1 MNPLQKKSFL
11 TMTDYTPEEFAYFL
25 KLAAKLKKD
34 KKEGKEIK
42 TLSGK
47 NFALIFEKDSTRTR
61 CAFEVAAREQ
71 GAATTYLGPTGSQIG
86 KKESIADTARV
97 LGSMFDA
104 IEFRGFAQ
112 SAVEELAEKA
122 GVPVWN
128 GLTDYDHP
136 TQTLANF
143 LTLTEHFE
151 KPLSELSFAYVGH
164 GQSNMAHALMAGAA
178 LSGMDFRIIGPAEYF
193 PEDDFTAKCKEIAK
207 VTGATFTFTD
217 DPVAGVKGLDV
228 IYTGV
233 WVTMGDPYE
242 LWGERIQKFMPYRVT
257 MEMIKNTG
265 NPDTVFCHCLPA
277 FHNTETK
284 VGKDIFDR
292 FGLDGI
298 EVTDDVFEAPFSLAF
313 QEAANRLPTI
323 KAVMV
328 ASFADYPLN

>member
-1 MNPLQKKSFL
+1 MDLKGRDFL
-11 TMTDYTPEEFAYFL
+11 TLLDYTPEEIAYL
-25 KLAAKLKKD
+25 VDLAAELKA
-34 KKEGKEIK
+34 KKKAGV
-42 TLSGK
+42 LHDVLRGK
-47 NFALIFEKDSTRTR
+47 NVALIFEKTSTRTR
-61 CAFEVAAREQ
+61 CSFEVAAHDL
-71 GAATTYLGPTGSQIG
+71 GMGSTYLDPTGSQIG

-104 IEFRGFAQ
+104 IEFRGYAQ
-112 SAVEELAEKA
+112 SAVEKLSAKA

-143 LTLTEHFE
+143 LTLKEHFK
-151 KPLSELSFAYVGH
+151 KPLNQLSYAYVGH

-178 LSGMDFRIIGPAEYF
+178 LAGMDFRIIGPARYF
-193 PEDDFTAKCKEIAK
+193 PEDDFTAKCKKIAEK
-207 VTGATFTFTD
+207 TGASFTFTD
-217 DPVAGVKGLDV
+217 DSVEGVKGLDV

-233 WVTMGDPYE
+233 WVTMGDPYD
-242 LWGERIQKFMPYRVT
+242 LWGERIKLFMPYRIT
-257 MEMIKNTG
+257 MDMIKNTG
-265 NPDTVFCHCLPA
+265 NPDTVFCHCLPS

-284 VGKDIFDR
+284 VGKDIYER
-292 FGLDGI
+292 FGLNGI

-328 ASFADYPLN
+328 ATFGEYPMD